1 MDPFG
6 QSRIERLATPL
17 TQTRA
22 IAATAANSHREVN
35 LLLPGRVIR
44 DKRSVLFGD
53 RFELPSDTKVG
64 LEDLLGFKLQLAPR
78 T

>member
-1 MDPFG
+1 MRFIQMAPG
-6 QSRIERLATPL
+6 CIAIRW
-17 TQTRA
+17 
-22 IAATAANSHREVN
+22 IAATAATSRREVN
-35 LLLPGRVIR
+35 LLLPWHVIR
-44 DKRSVLFGD
+44 YRRSFLFCD